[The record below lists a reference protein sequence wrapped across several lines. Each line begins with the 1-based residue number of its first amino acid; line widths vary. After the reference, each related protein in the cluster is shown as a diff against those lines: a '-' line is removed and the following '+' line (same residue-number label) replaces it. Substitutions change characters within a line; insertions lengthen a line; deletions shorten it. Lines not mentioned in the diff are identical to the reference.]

1 MSQVTRSFKKVAV
14 LTGLTILLGSAE
26 ISSAA
31 TISQDQF
38 FGPLSGPSSST
49 ILNYNL
55 FNPSQGTLSSFS
67 LDLTSKIFE
76 AAGVT
81 ISASMSGF
89 PNSLSITESGTLS
102 TTPTDINFAGL
113 SSSPFDAFIGVGTFP
128 LVFSYTAD
136 CGTSCDAGWSGDL
149 KLIYVFDPVSQTP
162 LPSGLPLFASGLG
175 ALGLLGWRRKRKRVS
190 IAH

>member
-1 MSQVTRSFKKVAV
+1 
-14 LTGLTILLGSAE
+14 
-26 ISSAA
+26 
-31 TISQDQF
+31 
-38 FGPLSGPSSST
+38 
-49 ILNYNL
+49 
-55 FNPSQGTLSSFS
+55 
-67 LDLTSKIFE
+67 
-76 AAGVT
+76 
-81 ISASMSGF
+81 MSGF